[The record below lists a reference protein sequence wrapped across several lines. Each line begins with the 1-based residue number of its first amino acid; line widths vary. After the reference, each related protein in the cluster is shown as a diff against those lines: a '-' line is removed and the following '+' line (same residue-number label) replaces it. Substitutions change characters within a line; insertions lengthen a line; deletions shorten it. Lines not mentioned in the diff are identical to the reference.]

1 MAWRG
6 GRCLAALY
14 LETAAG
20 LRQRSVRKE
29 EALAAAAFEQMRGVG
44 DARQFDPAV
53 ERAKLEACAKTVAQL
68 GAARAARV
76 ADLARQA
83 GLREVPRSVVSQPMR
98 WRDGVL
104 RPDRSALD
112 PAVLQLWYRPSPK
125 TSRAVQGG
133 FVRSH
138 TEPMSSLRDG
148 AARSL
153 ERQVASYKDGVLD
166 RIQRKA
172 DAVYAVVDRHRDKL
186 VDAVDDASRAALSV
200 ARGRFEVLGV
210 TRQWG
215 EFARKALPEGF
226 RERVKETYN
235 QKVAPELAR
244 LRSAPRKQPTVD
256 VPTGLVDV
264 LALERVSPS
273 DFAVEWHR
281 EVPAEF
287 VGALSP
293 SSSLDVRL
301 RSGDRALA
309 WTVLA
314 ATSSL
319 PIYRSWRFAAEWS
332 ETHQEIAQGAL
343 VVCGVSLLWA
353 AYRARGIDEDR
364 LKLDLQRVL
373 RVHRTASGDEALDKV
388 SRLAARAAARGAT
401 DAVHAGSCA
410 GASDGVR
417 ELLSATGLLRDGDAV
432 PRPRDAE
439 AILGDYLTDR
449 LTRGAARA
457 LDVDSMDEPGMISV

>member
-29 EALAAAAFEQMRGVG
+29 EALAASAFEKLKSVG
-44 DARQFDPAV
+44 DTQHFDPAL
-53 ERAKLEACAKTVAQL
+53 ERAKLEACARTVAQL
-68 GAARAARV
+68 GAARAERV

-83 GLREVPRSVVSQPMR
+83 GLKRVPRSVVSQPMR

-112 PAVLQLWYRPSPK
+112 PSILQLWYRPSPK
-125 TSRAVQGG
+125 TSRAIQGG

-153 ERQVASYKDGVLD
+153 ERKVASYKDGVLA
-166 RIQRKA
+166 RIQRRA
-172 DAVYAVVDRHRDKL
+172 DAVYAVIDGQRDRL
-186 VDAVDDASRAALSV
+186 VDAVDDLSRAA
-200 ARGRFEVLGV
+200 
-210 TRQWG
+210 
-215 EFARKALPEGF
+215 RKTLPEGF
-226 RERVKETYN
+226 QERVKEAYN
-235 QKVAPELAR
+235 RNVAPELAR
-244 LRSAPRKQPTVD
+244 LRSAPRTKPTVD
-256 VPTGLVDV
+256 VPKGLIDV

-281 EVPAEF
+281 EVPAEY
-287 VGALSP
+287 VGALAP

-309 WTVLA
+309 WMLLA

-319 PIYRSWRFAAEWS
+319 PIYRSWCS
-332 ETHQEIAQGAL
+332 
-343 VVCGVSLLWA
+343 S
-353 AYRARGIDEDR
+353 
-364 LKLDLQRVL
+364 
-373 RVHRTASGDEALDKV
+373 ASQHHD
-388 SRLAARAAARGAT
+388 
-401 DAVHAGSCA
+401 
-410 GASDGVR
+410 
-417 ELLSATGLLRDGDAV
+417 
-432 PRPRDAE
+432 
-439 AILGDYLTDR
+439 
-449 LTRGAARA
+449 
-457 LDVDSMDEPGMISV
+457 